1 MPDVLD
7 RLVGRASAAQ
17 QVRHHVRRPV
27 HAYLLVGPPG
37 VDLHEAAAAMA
48 AALQCPD
55 AGCGT
60 CETCRRV
67 LEGVEPDVTVIERA
81 GTTWRVDE
89 LREAER
95 VARRRPLG
103 AGYQIV
109 IIEDIELSVAG
120 GATTAATLLKSL
132 EEPPERTIFLLTARD
147 LPAALETIVS
157 RCVVIRWRA
166 LSPDSLV
173 GALEAEGADP
183 GVARAAAAAANG
195 DLRRARV
202 LVRDPALAERLE
214 GWRGIPARLRGELS
228 AVLGLVDEIER
239 GLDAAMAPLVA
250 WQTAETERRRADE
263 KAVGARVTPRREAEA
278 SQRREQRRFRVEEIA
293 WGLRVLSEVYRDR
306 LVEAL
311 EDPAGPRGAARA
323 RSSLAALEVVAET
336 HRRLATS
343 MDEVL
348 MLSDLLICLATA

>member
-7 RLVGRASAAQ
+7 RLVGQASAAE

-48 AALQCPD
+48 GLQCPD
-55 AGCGT
+55 HGCGA
-60 CETCRRV
+60 CESCRRV
-67 LEGVEPDVTVIERA
+67 LSGNDPDVYVAERA
-81 GTTWRVDE
+81 GVSWRVDE

-263 KAVGARVTPRREAEA
+263 KAVGARVTPRREVEA

-311 EDPAGPRGAARA
+311 EDPAGPRGTARA

>member
-1 MPDVLD
+1 MADVLD
-7 RLVGRASAAQ
+7 RLVGQDAAVAQ
-17 QVRHHVRRPV
+17 MRHHVRRPV
-27 HAYLLVGPPG
+27 HAYLLVGPVG
-37 VDLHEAAAAMA
+37 VDLHEAALAMA
-48 AALQCPD
+48 AALQCPTH
-55 AGCGT
+55 GCGT
-60 CETCRRV
+60 CATCRRV
-67 LEGVEPDVTVIERA
+67 LDEAEADVSVVERA
-81 GTTWRVDE
+81 GVTWRVEE

-103 AGYQIV
+103 SGYQV
-109 IIEDIELSVAG
+109 VVVEDVELSTTGGVA
-120 GATTAATLLKSL
+120 TAATLLKSL

-147 LPAALETIVS
+147 LLAELETIIS

-183 GVARAAAAAANG
+183 VAARAAAAAANG
-195 DLRRARV
+195 DLRRARI

-228 AVLGLVDEIER
+228 AVMGLVDEIER

-250 WQTAETERRRADE
+250 WQSAETERRRADE
-263 KAVGARVTPRREAEA
+263 KAVGARATPRREIEA
-278 SQRREQRRFRVEEIA
+278 GQRREQRRFRVEEIA

-311 EDPAGPRGAARA
+311 EDPAGSRASARA
-323 RSSLAALEVVAET
+323 RSSLVALEAVAET

-348 MLSDLLICLATA
+348 LVSDLLICLASA